1 MPNQANITI
10 KAADGTTD
18 VVYTALT
25 PAAGDRTPAR
35 WANISAN
42 ARANLRPTAEM
53 TSRFNNARSARHV
66 DFVLK
71 YPEVASVN
79 GVDQVVGTALMSATC
94 VVPLQVTDSV
104 IAEAVAQFGHLLNN
118 ALVSGSV
125 KAGYAPQ

>member
-18 VVYTALT
+18 VVFTALT

-35 WANISAN
+35 WANLSAN

-71 YPEVASVN
+71 YPEVVTVD
-79 GVDQVVGTALMSATC
+79 GVDRIVGTALMSATC
-94 VVPLQVTDSV
+94 VVPLQVSDPV
-104 IAEAVAQFGHLLNN
+104 ISEAVAQFGNMLKN

-125 KAGYAPQ
+125 KVGYAPQ